1 VETVRSWVIELEA
14 EEEIGRETEAEIV
27 RSRVIE

>member
-1 VETVRSWVIELEA
+1 MRSWVIELEA